1 MQEQVGLGECFASRF
16 GNSHGALK
24 ILGLRSA
31 EYPPEFCVCVC
42 LSVCVC
48 VHTLACMCVHVH
60 VCVWRLGV
68 VSQWIPSSWSFIEKT
83 VVKQSMMLC
92 VENFAQKRS

>member
-42 LSVCVC
+42 LSVCACVRACARARVC
-48 VHTLACMCVHVH
+48 VC
-60 VCVWRLGV
+60 VCV
-68 VSQWIPSSWSFIEKT
+68 
-83 VVKQSMMLC
+83 C
-92 VENFAQKRS
+92 VETRWPYPHGYHLVSSL